1 MVTQT
6 FHLTP
11 AKISSPRHISVE
23 SEGGRGGERIGN
35 YLGEGGEQEDPV
47 GERLGPR
54 QLDDAGDLLDGLQQ
68 HLLLRRGGRR
78 GGSENRG
85 GHAPAYEANRRRRDG
100 CAELVRRR
108 RDRAGEARSGD
119 TVAAAALEAMAGIGG
134 GLVAVGGGRRGWFG
148 CGRWRGRGRGRNR
161 EVTPLRCCCHHHPPT
176 PELFFI
182 ITLLISP
189 KCHGLLSHSIIL
201 F

>member
-85 GHAPAYEANRRRRDG
+85 GHAPAYEANRRRRG
-100 CAELVRRR
+100 
-108 RDRAGEARSGD
+108 GG
-119 TVAAAALEAMAGIGG
+119 TAALSWCGG
-134 GLVAVGGGRRGWFG
+134 GGTGQERRGPATRWPRPPWRPWPVLVVGWWRWGAGVAVGLAAVGGVDADV
-148 CGRWRGRGRGRNR
+148 
-161 EVTPLRCCCHHHPPT
+161 E
-176 PELFFI
+176 EI
-182 ITLLISP
+182 E
-189 KCHGLLSHSIIL
+189 K
-201 F
+201 